1 LRDVKLALKGYTE
14 IMETFDEID
23 LNHLLVAIE
32 DSLEK
37 LQKLQDLV
45 EIIELEDDL
54 VEERIKAF
62 LNLKSKI
69 LKMLE

>member
-1 LRDVKLALKGYTE
+1 
-14 IMETFDEID
+14 METFDEID

-54 VEERIKAF
+54 VEERIKTF

-69 LKMLE
+69 LKMLD